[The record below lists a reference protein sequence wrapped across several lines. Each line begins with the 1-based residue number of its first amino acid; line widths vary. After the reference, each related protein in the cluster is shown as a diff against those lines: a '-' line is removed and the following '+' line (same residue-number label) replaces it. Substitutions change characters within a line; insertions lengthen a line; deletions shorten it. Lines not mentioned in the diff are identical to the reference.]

1 MHKLRI
7 IVRDP
12 FGLEVYFSH
21 ETLKIGDHIAFL
33 LVMLQP
39 CGSLGSRYEVACIRV
54 CGLFEPYCGEGSLLR
69 F

>member
-12 FGLEVYFSH
+12 FGLEVC
-21 ETLKIGDHIAFL
+21 ETSKIGDHIAFL

-54 CGLFEPYCGEGSLLR
+54 CGLSEPFCGEGSLLR